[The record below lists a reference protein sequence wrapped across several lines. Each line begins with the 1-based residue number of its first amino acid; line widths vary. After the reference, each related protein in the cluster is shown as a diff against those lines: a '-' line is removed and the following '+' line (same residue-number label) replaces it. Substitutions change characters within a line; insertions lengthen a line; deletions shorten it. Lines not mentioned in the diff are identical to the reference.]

1 MKKLAFLLLTLGLL
15 LPPITSC
22 DKDDNTK
29 DDKKKDDK
37 TEEQKPDG
45 NTDPGTST
53 VTLPDCFVYYK
64 GATFIFKRTVDNS
77 RSSKI
82 TWVVTD
88 YNSSNNTATIQ
99 ETAGDS
105 EPTTFQIRKGSKG
118 IEFNKGSWKQ
128 LTDGGTEINFMN
140 GMALNSIPLGA
151 YGSVNHK
158 TKVENV
164 SIPGGKTSAGF
175 SISSSYS
182 SNHDEFLFDY
192 ASGEEWST
200 ECGFVSSSYWY
211 QDGREYPIYTM
222 RVNVELVAYDIPMP
236 NGSRRTYT
244 PAGSE
249 VYDVTDTN
257 FSCYQNDYSNQ
268 RYACIFGYWNDKKN
282 TNVMRYQLC
291 VLWYDNGWQYGH
303 LSENFH
309 TKWSFSY
316 WFAGEAHSGRAI
328 GGSYDGVNFDCE
340 GHYSS
345 FFGSQSYSPFDT
357 EGAWV
362 FFVLAENAVS
372 VGVPSDDTVFCY
384 LYIPNDGSASS
395 TYSVRVKLLDDGN
408 IDAYYSAPAKPLHG
422 VRPTVPSPDMIEG
435 PIHKLNW

>member
-1 MKKLAFLLLTLGLL
+1 
-15 LPPITSC
+15 
-22 DKDDNTK
+22 
-29 DDKKKDDK
+29 
-37 TEEQKPDG
+37 
-45 NTDPGTST
+45 
-53 VTLPDCFVYYK
+53 
-64 GATFIFKRTVDNS
+64 
-77 RSSKI
+77 
-82 TWVVTD
+82 
-88 YNSSNNTATIQ
+88 
-99 ETAGDS
+99 
-105 EPTTFQIRKGSKG
+105 
-118 IEFNKGSWKQ
+118 
-128 LTDGGTEINFMN
+128 MN
-140 GMALNSIPLGA
+140 GSDLNSIPSGC
-151 YGSVNHK
+151 YGSVKKK
-158 TKVENV
+158 TDIETV
-164 SIPGGKTSAGF
+164 SIPGGKTSSGF
-175 SISSSYS
+175 SISSYYQ
-182 SNHDEFLFDY
+182 NATGTHDSFLFDY
-192 ASGEEWST
+192 SSGESWST
-200 ECGFVSSSYWY
+200 QCGFVSSGYWY
-211 QDGREYPIYTM
+211 QNGKEYPIFSM
-222 RVNVELVAYDIPMP
+222 RTNVELVAYDIPMP
-236 NGSRRTYT
+236 DGSRRTYA
-244 PAGSE
+244 PAGSTI
-249 VYDVTDTN
+249 YDVTDTN

-345 FFGSQSYSPFDT
+345 SFGSQSYSPFDT

-372 VGVPSDDTVFCY
+372 VGVPSNDTVFCY